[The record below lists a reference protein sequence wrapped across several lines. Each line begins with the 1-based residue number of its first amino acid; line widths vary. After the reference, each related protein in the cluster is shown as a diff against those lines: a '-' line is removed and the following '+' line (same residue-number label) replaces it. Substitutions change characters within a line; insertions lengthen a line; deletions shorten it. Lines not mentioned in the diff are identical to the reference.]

1 MGGQRVREC
10 RSEWEAW
17 IRWRCSLIPFQRRRR
32 ADAGNVNG
40 SLNVGLSR
48 EEVVETFIQCVP
60 YVGFPKVLNAG
71 AVAREVFAERD
82 ALAS

>member
-1 MGGQRVREC
+1 M
-10 RSEWEAW
+10 
-17 IRWRCSLIPFQRRRR
+17 
-32 ADAGNVNG
+32 NG